1 MTTNHTPLPPPA
13 AQLSSGGGGRAW
25 PDYGGVGI
33 VSVAGPHA
41 IITACK
47 QRENEF
53 LSKTILACLSGAQVG
68 LIQGKKLLKKFG
80 DTATLSATKLFVSK

>member
-1 MTTNHTPLPPPA
+1 MTTNHTPLPPP
-13 AQLSSGGGGRAW
+13 QPSSGGGRAW